1 MNLSSCSITK
11 SELGFSISSLEEKVR
26 RLSLFR
32 SPSPPSFLRLLS
44 LLSTRPAVPPTSEF
58 QDPPARFPWPR
69 SCSLQSPLRQ
79 GLTESALHTSFISD
93 HRSAQDPC
101 LHPLIAAGHG
111 FMLDQVRSSP
121 SPFKPRRQRLA
132 DFSSFFP
139 FRRKES
145 GPRLLPSSSKRLTKF

>member
-32 SPSPPSFLRLLS
+32 SPSPPSFLLLLS
-44 LLSTRPAVPPTSEF
+44 LLSTRPAVPPTSEL

-111 FMLDQVRSSP
+111 FMLDQVRS
-121 SPFKPRRQRLA
+121 
-132 DFSSFFP
+132 DF
-139 FRRKES
+139 
-145 GPRLLPSSSKRLTKF
+145 LLLNRVKSISLTSRPSSRFAERRVDLACSQVLPNG